1 MNFVCNRNII
11 NDGMAYSP
19 TCGQC
24 KRLLHFRWDIQKRVH
39 LPWPVPA
46 FLECMTAA
54 AVAVS
59 KFDQRSIEPP
69 PGLDG
74 AQCFAS
80 CLDTPKYFS
89 RSRQNLHRGPSEF
102 LPPNSALSLC
112 IFASSRNP
120 THRES
125 YRCVHHSV
133 KPLSNRPLFHL
144 RSQPPV

>member
-1 MNFVCNRNII
+1 
-11 NDGMAYSP
+11 MAYSP

-69 PGLDG
+69 RALMVHNVSRL
-74 AQCFAS
+74 A
-80 CLDTPKYFS
+80 LTPQSIFQEAAKISTEAPPSFC
-89 RSRQNLHRGPSEF
+89 HRIR
-102 LPPNSALSLC
+102 L
-112 IFASSRNP
+112 
-120 THRES
+120 
-125 YRCVHHSV
+125 
-133 KPLSNRPLFHL
+133 
-144 RSQPPV
+144 